1 MFQLNVH
8 WPVAYQQELVRAA
21 AGDELQKR
29 LKEIMAGGAITP
41 ARKGLL
47 VRLLGILFKL

>member
-29 LKEIMAGGAITP
+29 LLEFRAGAATQP
-41 ARKGLL
+41 VRKGLL
-47 VRLLGILFKL
+47 VRLLGILLKL